1 MMSVNLGLT
10 KFTNANLLNFSVL
23 CFVFISLSAQKLFLF
38 LLTTQK
44 NIQLTN
50 YKTGLDY
57 AKTQDQNDTLAK
69 YRNQFHIPKD
79 KEGNDWLYFT
89 GNSLGLQPKST
100 QKYIQQELNDWANL
114 GVEGH
119 FEAKNPWMP
128 YHEFLTESMA
138 KIVGAKPIEVV
149 VMNTLTTNLHLLM
162 VSFYQPTKTKYKIVI
177 ESDAFPSDRY
187 AVQTQLDFHGFD
199 ANEGLIEWKP
209 REGEELL
216 NIEDLETI
224 LDQQGDEIALLLIG
238 GVNYYTGQYLNIKRI
253 AELGHSKNCMVGID
267 LAHGA
272 GNIQPELHNSGVDFA
287 AWCTYKYLNS
297 GPGSLGGLFVHEK
310 HAHNKDLKRFAGWW
324 SHNKDTRFNM
334 RQPLDVT
341 PGAEG
346 WQLSNP
352 PILSMAAIKASLDMF
367 NEVGME
373 ALRKKSEQLTGYF
386 EFLINELNND
396 KIKIITPTDPKQR
409 GCQLSIQVKDADK
422 SLHHKLTE
430 ANIITDW
437 REPDVIRCAPVPL
450 YNSFEDVFRMVEKLK
465 EILN

>member
-1 MMSVNLGLT
+1 MCNH
-10 KFTNANLLNFSVL
+10 
-23 CFVFISLSAQKLFLF
+23 KL
-38 LLTTQK
+38 
-44 NIQLTN
+44 
-50 YKTGLDY
+50 GLDY
-57 AKTQDQNDTLAK
+57 AKQQDTLDKLAS
-69 YRNQFHIPKD
+69 YREQFHIPKD

-100 QKYIQQELNDWANL
+100 QKYIQQELDDWANF

-149 VMNTLTTNLHLLM
+149 IMNTLTTNLHLLM

-187 AVQTQLDFHGFD
+187 AVQTQLEFHGFD

-209 REGEELL
+209 REGEDLL

-224 LDQQGDEIALLLIG
+224 LEAQGDEIALLLIG
-238 GVNYYTGQYLNIKRI
+238 GVNYYTGQYLDLERI
-253 AELGHSKNCMVGID
+253 AELGHAKNCMVGID
-267 LAHGA
+267 LAHGV
-272 GNIQPELHNSGVDFA
+272 GNIKPDLHNSGVDFA

-324 SHNKDTRFNM
+324 SHNKKTRFNM
-334 RQPLDVT
+334 RQPLDVI

-367 NEVGME
+367 NDVGMD
-373 ALRKKSEQLTGYF
+373 ALREKSEKLTGYF
-386 EFLINELNND
+386 EFLIIELNNE
-396 KIKIITPTDPKQR
+396 KIKIITPAHSTER

-422 SLHHKLTE
+422 SLHKKLTE

-437 REPDVIRCAPVPL
+437 REPDVIRCAPVPF
-450 YNSFEDVFRMVEKLK
+450 YNSFQDVYLMVEKLK
-465 EILN
+465 DILKTPS